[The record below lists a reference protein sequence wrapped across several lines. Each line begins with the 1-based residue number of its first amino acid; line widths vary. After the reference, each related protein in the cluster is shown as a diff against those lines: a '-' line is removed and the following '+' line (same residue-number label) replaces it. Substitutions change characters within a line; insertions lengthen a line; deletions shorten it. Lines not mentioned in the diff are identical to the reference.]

1 MSSVWIKINQ
11 IRKNKFVRLGIPFF
25 VLVLGGS
32 FYLEQFSKLRYKYG
46 TQVNTLDHE
55 QLKKEGL
62 QLAERNEITLEAQ
75 YEKIKDLD
83 IDNWEQI
90 RGPRPWENN

>member
-1 MSSVWIKINQ
+1 M
-11 IRKNKFVRLGIPFF
+11 
-25 VLVLGGS
+25 
-32 FYLEQFSKLRYKYG
+32 YCRYKYG

>member
-32 FYLEQFSKLRYKYG
+32 FYLEQFSKLRYINFKPIFIFCYF
-46 TQVNTLDHE
+46 TPSDFEMNYVS
-55 QLKKEGL
+55 
-62 QLAERNEITLEAQ
+62 
-75 YEKIKDLD
+75 Y
-83 IDNWEQI
+83 
-90 RGPRPWENN
+90 